1 MANVNV
7 TITLDEKL
15 LYSSKVFAAK
25 RQTSLSGLI
34 REYLSLAT
42 GSDNKKDS
50 AKDPETLLRIYSLG
64 QADRKGIM
72 KALGVDY
79 GTLIVMLSSRGLP
92 LPRVPED
99 EADRMSETFVSL
111 WKG

>member
-1 MANVNV
+1 M
-7 TITLDEKL
+7 
-15 LYSSKVFAAK
+15 
-25 RQTSLSGLI
+25 
-34 REYLSLAT
+34 
-42 GSDNKKDS
+42 

-64 QADRKGIM
+64 HADRKGVM

-79 GTLIVMLSSRGLP
+79 GTLITMLSGRGLP

-99 EADRMSETFVSL
+99 EADRMADEFVSL